1 VHRGTGTGGRQ
12 ENPEGA
18 RIGGVGY
25 VAARRTVTL
34 PPPASDVLGHDTRN
48 RGDTRVTHGYR
59 MGMPT
64 DTARTAG
71 STLASRDRVRLTF
84 DVPTED
90 ANALAVLARRTGYNK
105 VTTLLRALRVLADL
119 DQVIRDGGSVVL
131 EHADGTR
138 ERLLL
143 R

>member
-1 VHRGTGTGGRQ
+1 
-12 ENPEGA
+12 
-18 RIGGVGY
+18 
-25 VAARRTVTL
+25 
-34 PPPASDVLGHDTRN
+34 
-48 RGDTRVTHGYR
+48 
-59 MGMPT
+59 MGMAT
-64 DTARTAG
+64 DTARAAG

-90 ANALAVLARRTGYNK
+90 ANALAELARRTGYNK
-105 VTTLLRALRVLADL
+105 VTTVLRALRVLADL